1 MKQAGKRRDS
11 DRRRRVLAC
20 LFAAVLL
27 FSSFPS
33 LSLSDSPADSP
44 EMQNAASETVLICE
58 IPESDPV
65 TAETRTWK
73 KAFQVHRHSDSC
85 YNNEGKLI
93 CGIWEDAYYHTH
105 NEWCYDE
112 DGKLSC
118 GLSEKRPHSHS
129 DDCYTTEQIL
139 KCELKEEEG
148 HRHSDA
154 CYTVTDTLICGQ
166 EEREGHTHG
175 EECYQTREKLV
186 CGLEEFAGHSHT
198 DDCYTEHRELSCGLE
213 EDPGHTHADS
223 CWSETEVNTLTCGQE
238 EREPVLDENGEVTDP
253 GHKHTDAC
261 YTAETVRTLICEEK
275 ERPGHLHGDSCYTV
289 TRTLTCGQEEREGH
303 THSEACRHAVKE
315 LVCTKAEDPGHH
327 HTEACHQITRTLS
340 CGLEE
345 REGHHHSASCYESR
359 SVLICDLPDSTHRHT
374 EDCFSGGEATC
385 GKLEVPVFVS
395 SEENWATK
403 TEIISEGH
411 SHTEACYAV
420 PGDEESTSS
429 EELSGT
435 ADASGE
441 NEIPPAGNDDENPAV
456 TGEDVPDAA
465 NARKGEADET
475 GNKTNLTDEQFK
487 NNTPASGK
495 QPEVSNPPQSVE
507 QPQGSNQPQTVEQ
520 PQGSNQPQTVE
531 QPQES
536 NPPQTGELPQGSTLP
551 TVTDTPACFE
561 GELTSE
567 DGMISI
573 QADPE
578 ALLPADVSLKVQLV
592 NDPEQQALYEARI
605 REMTGGDGEMTLVRL
620 MDLSLVD
627 GEEQKVQ
634 PERPVRVSVRMTDAI
649 PEGAELRVLHFPD
662 EPAAQAGAAP
672 AAGKRLLKSR
682 RMTAAV
688 PSGPEEIPAK
698 YSGQEITFDAGGFSV
713 YAIVYVLDGE
723 EHTILVNEDP
733 EKGSFSCHI
742 SWLPEPPANAQ
753 TTVLLYRQTDGTD
766 AKPESADRR
775 IVLDGV
781 PDSKGET
788 SAWTAVFEELPMK
801 TPEGQR
807 IRYMVR
813 EKDISPEAYQAY
825 LASVPMGPDDYM
837 DTDGGTIYH
846 KVPEAAETC
855 VLFTIR
861 NTDPEG
867 NLLSGAEFLIL
878 KRTMVAGE
886 SGEERLDEPY
896 NDGFHEDGV
905 YAAGNEGK
913 QLGLMHISL
922 PEGTYVISQEK
933 APYACGSRSKRWV
946 TIQVAD
952 GKISQIQDSEEAS
965 GTESP
970 RPLTDK
976 TLLFINSISLVHV
989 VLKKADEADAASMLS
1004 GAVFKISAEKG
1015 DGSAPISLDG
1025 QDEFESDEK
1034 GVFFE
1039 GMLVNGVTYLLQEI
1053 TAPETYVLPEKEFRM
1068 EVAPNRVTLTVPGKD
1083 SLDFTPEEE
1092 GKAVEVLVPNWHQ
1105 PFYTVHHYLKGTKEK
1120 VAEDTVI
1127 YAPAGTAVRS
1137 VKPASEFLEEF
1148 TGYTPELNSMSPA
1161 GGIRILEKAK
1171 NEITAWY
1178 TLPLKIT
1185 VRDRELTYNGQK
1197 QFGYGIEDEGAAE
1210 FSGLLARDRDAD
1222 WTTKIYNRAEGTNVT
1237 AAKGYSGSLRWENEA
1252 LIPRYYQ
1259 YTLTPGRLVIL
1270 PKKITASITGKAVT
1284 RTYNGIENAA
1294 IGYTVEVSDENYL
1307 KYNIRF
1313 SGERTVRR
1321 KDAGISYMGLRA
1333 EQFSNISRNYEVSFE
1348 ITDGYIKVEPRAMK
1362 VITGSKT
1369 KTYDGEPLVFES
1381 ARLIGAVAAD
1391 GIKVRATGK
1400 ITEVGKTENTC
1411 VIEWNGANPE
1421 NYTVTEQLGTLQVK
1435 AAPTPKSTGKTSGSS
1450 YSFSRSRKK
1459 ESVPVTL
1466 RIIYQVNGEEE
1477 APPERIAE
1485 YMSGDSYY
1493 VVSPMIHGYR
1503 ADREIVEGKITR
1515 DVTIRVT
1522 YSKVSYR
1529 LEIRYV
1535 KLDGSRAAASYSKK
1549 LEYGTEFSVPSPA
1562 VKGFVPALEQVG
1574 GTMGTGE
1581 LLYTV
1586 LYLPENT
1593 DESGDSGSGR
1603 ILSIDEYATP
1613 TGFGLSYQQLGV
1625 CLE

>member
-175 EECYQTREKLV
+175 EECYQTREELV

-198 DDCYTEHRELSCGLE
+198 DACYTEHRELSCGLE

-303 THSEACRHAVKE
+303 THSEACRHTVKE

-411 SHTEACYAV
+411 RHTEACYAV

-429 EELSGT
+429 EELSGS
-435 ADASGE
+435 AAASGE

-456 TGEDVPDAA
+456 TGGDVPDAA
-465 NARKGEADET
+465 KVRKGEADET

-495 QPEVSNPPQSVE
+495 QPEVSNPPQTGG
-507 QPQGSNQPQTVEQ
+507 QPQV
-520 PQGSNQPQTVE
+520 
-531 QPQES
+531 S
-536 NPPQTGELPQGSTLP
+536 NPPQTDEHPQGNNPPQTDEQPQGNNPSQTDEQPQGSTLP

-578 ALLPADVSLKVQLV
+578 ALLPADVSLKVQPV

-605 REMTGGDGEMTLVRL
+605 REMTGGDGEMMLVRL

-713 YAIVYVLDGE
+713 YAIVYVLDGD

-766 AKPESADRR
+766 AKPEFADRR

-781 PDSKGET
+781 PDKEGET

-807 IRYMVR
+807 IRYMVK
-813 EKDISPEAYQAY
+813 EENITPEEYQAY
-825 LASVPMGPDDYM
+825 LASDPMGPDDYM

-846 KVPEAAETC
+846 KAPKVADTS
-855 VLFTIR
+855 VLFTVR

-867 NLLSGAEFLIL
+867 NLLSGAEFLIQ
-878 KRTMVAGE
+878 KQTT
-886 SGEERLDEPY
+886 SGKEPY

-922 PEGTYVISQEK
+922 PEGIYLLSQK
-933 APYACGSRSKRWV
+933 IKPYACEKLSDRTV
-946 TIQVAD
+946 MIQVAE
-952 GKISQIQDSEEAS
+952 GQITLIHDSEADSEPVSSDA
-965 GTESP
+965 
-970 RPLTDK
+970 LKDN
-976 TLLFINSISLVHV
+976 TLLFINSNSLVHV
-989 VLKKADEADAASMLS
+989 VLKKADETDETLMLPGAA
-1004 GAVFKISAEKG
+1004 FKISKE
-1015 DGSAPISLDG
+1015 DGSKTAPLSLDG
-1025 QDEFESDEK
+1025 QDEFVSDAK
-1034 GVFFE
+1034 GVFFD
-1039 GMLVNGVTYLLQEI
+1039 GMLINGATYILKEV
-1053 TAPETYVLPEKEFRM
+1053 TAPETYDLPEKEFRLH
-1068 EVAPNRVTLTVPGKD
+1068 VAGDKVTLTIPGKD

-1333 EQFSNISRNYEVSFE
+1333 EQFTNISRNYEVSFE

-1435 AAPTPKSTGKTSGSS
+1435 AAPVPKSTGKTSGSS

>member
-11 DRRRRVLAC
+11 DRRRRVLDC

-44 EMQNAASETVLICE
+44 EMQNATSATVLICR

-65 TAETRTWK
+65 TEETRSWK
-73 KAFQVHRHSDSC
+73 KTFQVHRHSDSC

-154 CYTVTDTLICGQ
+154 CCTVTDTLICGQ

-175 EECYQTREKLV
+175 EECYQTREELV

-303 THSEACRHAVKE
+303 THSEACRHTVKE

-374 EDCFSGGEATC
+374 ADCFSGGEATC

-411 SHTEACYAV
+411 RHTEACYAV

-435 ADASGE
+435 AYASGE

-495 QPEVSNPPQSVE
+495 QPEVSNSPQSGE
-507 QPQGSNQPQTVEQ
+507 QPQGTNPSQTDEQ
-520 PQGSNQPQTVE
+520 
-531 QPQES
+531 
-536 NPPQTGELPQGSTLP
+536 PQGSTLP
-551 TVTDTPACFE
+551 TVTDAPVWFM
-561 GELTSE
+561 GELISE

-578 ALLPADVSLKVQLV
+578 ALLPADVSLKVQPV

-688 PSGPEEIPAK
+688 PAGPEEIPAK

-766 AKPESADRR
+766 AKPEFADRR

-781 PDSKGET
+781 PDKEGET

-813 EKDISPEAYQAY
+813 EEGISPEAYQAY

-846 KVPEAAETC
+846 KEPKAADTS

-878 KRTMVAGE
+878 KRIT
-886 SGEERLDEPY
+886 SGVEPY
-896 NDGFHEDGV
+896 DDGFHAEGV
-905 YAAGNEGK
+905 YSAGNEGK

-922 PEGTYVISQEK
+922 PQGTYVISQEK
-933 APYACGSRSKRWV
+933 APYACGSRSERWV

-952 GKISQIQDSEEAS
+952 GKISLIQDSEEAS

-970 RPLTDK
+970 RPLMDN

-1025 QDEFESDEK
+1025 KDEFVSDEK

-1068 EVAPNRVTLTVPGKD
+1068 EVALNRVTLTVPGKD

-1435 AAPTPKSTGKTSGSS
+1435 AAPAPKSTGKTSGSS

>member
-1 MKQAGKRRDS
+1 MKKAGKRRDA

-33 LSLSDSPADSP
+33 ISLSDSPADSP
-44 EMQNAASETVLICE
+44 ELQDATSATVLICE

-112 DGKLSC
+112 NGKLSC

-166 EEREGHTHG
+166 KEREGHTHG

-198 DDCYTEHRELSCGLE
+198 DACYTEHRELSCGLE

-223 CWSETEVNTLTCGQE
+223 CWSETEVN
-238 EREPVLDENGEVTDP
+238 
-253 GHKHTDAC
+253 
-261 YTAETVRTLICEEK
+261 
-275 ERPGHLHGDSCYTV
+275 
-289 TRTLTCGQEEREGH
+289 TLTCGQEEREGH

-411 SHTEACYAV
+411 RHTEACYAV

-475 GNKTNLTDEQFK
+475 GNGMNLTDDQLK
-487 NNTPASGK
+487 NNTPVSGE
-495 QPEVSNPPQSVE
+495 QPEGSNPSQTGEQPEGSNPSQTGEQPQVSSPSQTDE
-507 QPQGSNQPQTVEQ
+507 QPQGSNP
-520 PQGSNQPQTVE
+520 S
-531 QPQES
+531 
-536 NPPQTGELPQGSTLP
+536 QTGELPQGSNPSQTGELPQGSNSPQTGEQPQGSTLP
-551 TVTDTPACFE
+551 IVTDTPACFE

-578 ALLPADVSLKVQLV
+578 ALLPADVSLKVQPV

-649 PEGAELRVLHFPD
+649 PEGAKLRVLHFPD

-672 AAGKRLLKSR
+672 AAGKRLLKGR

-713 YAIVYVLDGE
+713 YAIVYVLDGD

-766 AKPESADRR
+766 AKPESADKR

-781 PDSKGET
+781 PDSEGET
-788 SAWTAVFEELPMK
+788 SAWTAVFGELPMK
-801 TPEGQR
+801 TSEGQR

-813 EKDISPEAYQAY
+813 EEDIFPEEYQAY
-825 LASVPMGPDDYM
+825 LASDLMDPSDPMGPDDYM

-846 KVPEAAETC
+846 KAPKVADTS
-855 VLFTIR
+855 VLFTVR

-867 NLLSGAEFLIL
+867 NLLSGAEFLIQ
-878 KRTMVAGE
+878 KRTT
-886 SGEERLDEPY
+886 SGEETYD
-896 NDGFHEDGV
+896 DGFHSKGV

-913 QLGLMHISL
+913 QLGLMQISL
-922 PEGTYVISQEK
+922 PQGTYVISQKK
-933 APYACGSRSKRWV
+933 APYACGSRSERRV
-946 TIQVAD
+946 TIEVAT
-952 GKISQIQDSEEAS
+952 GKISLIQDSEEAS
-965 GTESP
+965 GMESP
-970 RPLTDK
+970 RPLTGN

-989 VLKKADEADAASMLS
+989 VLKKADEADATLMLP
-1004 GAVFKISAEKG
+1004 GAVFTISKEN
-1015 DGSAPISLDG
+1015 GSKAAPLSLDG
-1025 QDEFESDEK
+1025 RDEFVSAEE
-1034 GVFFE
+1034 GVFFD
-1039 GMLVNGVTYLLQEI
+1039 GMLINGATYLLKEV

-1161 GGIRILEKAK
+1161 GGIRILEKGK

-1435 AAPTPKSTGKTSGSS
+1435 AAPAPKSTGKTSGSS

-1459 ESVPVTL
+1459 ENVPVTL